1 MLTVMMIMKMM
12 MWMNSGKHL
21 FSFLFSSSP
30 SLPDPDVDSLL
41 AKEDLLKLKMFKI
54 IKMMMTLK
62 MIMSLL

>member
-1 MLTVMMIMKMM
+1 MLTVTMIMKMM
-12 MWMNSGKHL
+12 TWMNSGEH
-21 FSFLFSSSP
+21 FLFSSSP

-62 MIMSLL
+62 MIMSSVL